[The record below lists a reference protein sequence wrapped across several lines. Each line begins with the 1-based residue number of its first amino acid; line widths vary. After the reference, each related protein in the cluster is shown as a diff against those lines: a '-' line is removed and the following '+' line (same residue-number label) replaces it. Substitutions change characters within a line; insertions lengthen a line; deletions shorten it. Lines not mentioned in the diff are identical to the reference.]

1 MKVLQAK
8 GICFSLCLLITS
20 IFIQNAA
27 VYAQSAADASGQP
40 AIWEKVSEE
49 GIAARGQRQL
59 KPEKYSV
66 YRLNQAELQKTLD
79 IAPLEFTTASRNSE
93 VYLTIPKPDGKLVRL
108 RLEES
113 PIFAPNVAAQFPT
126 WKTYQGFG
134 VDEPG
139 TYARFDLTD
148 SGFHG
153 YVFAHEGTFSIDP
166 YQTNDRENYI
176 VFYKNDYGKAT
187 RDFHCKMDE
196 LLSEDKSLVDSFIHP
211 TSSLAEFTHGT
222 TVRNY
227 RLAIATT
234 FEYTNFFRQTGD
246 SDSQAQTRAF
256 NAVTTSVN
264 RITGVYR
271 KEMAVTFTL
280 VSSTNLTYV
289 VNPETP
295 ADYANNGSSADLN
308 QNQTNV
314 DAVLGNANYDMAH
327 LFETTDS
334 GVAQLQSVCA
344 TGSKARG
351 LSGQPAPQGDPFD
364 VDYVAH
370 EMGHQFAANHTFN
383 AAANCGSSPT
393 AARKEPGSAVTIMG
407 YAGICSS
414 TANVARNS
422 IETFHVYNLTE
433 IINFITAGGGST
445 CGTTSGT
452 NAAPVISPLSNYTIP
467 FNTPFSLTASAT
479 DADNDPITYNWE
491 QNDSGA
497 SQASYPGTTD
507 DDDTSLVF
515 RPGFRSYLPQTTG
528 TRSFPS
534 LPYILN
540 NSNEAPVTFTGTSP
554 MGAICAGTCITGEDL
569 PSAARTMNFRVSV
582 RDNKGG
588 ISDAGTVLTVVNT
601 TTPFKVTSQNS
612 SPATWAGGSTQT
624 VTWDVSGTNAGTINA
639 TNVKISIS
647 TDGGQTFPNV
657 VAASTPNDGTQTI
670 TVPSIAT
677 TQARIK
683 VEAVGNIFFDIN
695 DANFTITAS
704 PTASNNLFDF
714 DGDGKDDVSV
724 YRNGTWF
731 LLNSLTGFSSVS
743 FGLATDKTVAGDY
756 DGDNK
761 TDVAVF
767 RNGAWIVLNSAT
779 NAVSI
784 TNFGTT
790 GDIPMVGD
798 YDGDNKSDYAVFRA
812 GNWYIL
818 GSTAGFSAVSFGIST
833 DKPVSGKFDSDN
845 KTDVAV
851 FRNGNWY
858 ILGSTAG
865 FSAVSFGT
873 TGDVPVPADF
883 DGDGRTDVA
892 VFRAGTWYILGST
905 AGFSAVGFGIST
917 DTPAPADFDGDNKT
931 DVAVFRN
938 GNWYIL
944 NSTTGFSAV
953 AFGTTGDKPVP
964 AQLQ

>member
-1 MKVLQAK
+1 MRVLQAK

-27 VYAQSAADASGQP
+27 VSAQSALDNSGQP
-40 AIWEKVSEE
+40 ATWEKVSEE
-49 GIAARGQRQL
+49 GIAARGQRHL

-66 YRLNQAELQKTLD
+66 FRLNQAELTKTLEV
-79 IAPLEFTTASRNSE
+79 APLEFTTASRNTE
-93 VYLTIPKPDGKLVRL
+93 VYLTIPKPDGKLVRF

-113 PIFAPNVAAQFPT
+113 PIFAPNVAAQFPN
-126 WKTYQGFG
+126 WKTYHGFG

-139 TYARFDLTD
+139 TYARFDWTD
-148 SGFHG
+148 TGFHG

-166 YQTNDRENYI
+166 YQSNDRENYV
-176 VFYKNDYGKAT
+176 VFYKNDYGKPV

-196 LLSEDKSLVDSFIHP
+196 LLSDDKSLVDSFIHP

-222 TVRNY
+222 TVRTY

-234 FEYTNFFRQTGD
+234 FEYTNFFRQSGD
-246 SDSQAQTRAF
+246 TDQQAQTRAF
-256 NAVTTSVN
+256 AAVTTSVN

-271 KEMAVTFTL
+271 KEMAVSFTL

-314 DAVLGNANYDMAH
+314 DSVLGTANYDMAH

-334 GVAQLQSVCA
+334 GVAQLQSVCSS
-344 TGSKARG
+344 TGKARG
-351 LSGQPAPQGDPFD
+351 LSGQPSPQGDPFD

-383 AAANCGSSPT
+383 AANNCGSSPT

-414 TANVARNS
+414 TANIARNS

-433 IINFITAGGGST
+433 IINFITAGNGAT
-445 CGTTSGT
+445 CGTTAGT
-452 NAAPVISPLSNYTIP
+452 NAAPAIAALSNYTIP

-497 SQASYPGTTD
+497 SGSSYPNTTD
-507 DDDTSLVF
+507 DDDTNLVF

-540 NSNEAPVTFTGTSP
+540 NSNEAPVTYTGTSP
-554 MGAICAGTCITGEDL
+554 MGSICAGTCISGEDL
-569 PSAARTMNFRVSV
+569 PSSARTMNFRVSV
-582 RDNKGG
+582 RDNRGG

-601 TTPFKVTSQNS
+601 TTPFKVTTQNTA
-612 SPATWAGGSTQT
+612 PTAWAGGSTQT

-639 TNVKISIS
+639 ANVKISIS

-657 VAASTPNDGTQTI
+657 VLASTPNDGSQTI

-683 VEAVGNIFFDIN
+683 IEAVGNIFFDIN
-695 DANFTITAS
+695 DANFTISA

-724 YRNGTWF
+724 YRNGIWY
-731 LLNSLTGFSSVS
+731 LLNSTTGFNSVS
-743 FGLATDKTVAGDY
+743 FGVATDKTVAGDY

-767 RNGAWIVLNSAT
+767 RDGVWIVLNSST
-779 NAVSI
+779 NAVTI
-784 TNFGTT
+784 TSFGAA
-790 GDIPMVGD
+790 GDVPVVGD
-798 YDGDNKSDYAVFRA
+798 YDGDGKSDPAVFRA

-818 GSTAGFSAVSFGIST
+818 GSTAGFSAASFGIST
-833 DKPVSGKFDSDN
+833 DKPVAGKFDADN
-845 KTDVAV
+845 KTDIAV
-851 FRNGNWY
+851 FRN
-858 ILGSTAG
+858 
-865 FSAVSFGT
+865 
-873 TGDVPVPADF
+873 
-883 DGDGRTDVA
+883 
-892 VFRAGTWYILGST
+892 GTWYILGST
-905 AGFSAVGFGIST
+905 AGFSAVGFGT
-917 DTPAPADFDGDNKT
+917 TGDVPTPADFDGDNKT
-931 DVAVFRN
+931 DVAVYRN

-953 AFGTTGDKPVP
+953 AFGTTGDKPIP
-964 AQLQ
+964 AQAQ